1 MSLFVVPAK
10 AGTPLS
16 EVKMSAFT
24 EVTGHFDDTPL
35 VRDAVSGSRFPPA
48 RERRGIPQA

>member
-1 MSLFVVPAK
+1 MSLFAVPAK

-24 EVTGHFDDTPL
+24 EVTGHFDNAL
-35 VRDAVSGSRFPPA
+35 LGRGAASGSRFPPA
-48 RERRGIPQA
+48 RERRGIPQG